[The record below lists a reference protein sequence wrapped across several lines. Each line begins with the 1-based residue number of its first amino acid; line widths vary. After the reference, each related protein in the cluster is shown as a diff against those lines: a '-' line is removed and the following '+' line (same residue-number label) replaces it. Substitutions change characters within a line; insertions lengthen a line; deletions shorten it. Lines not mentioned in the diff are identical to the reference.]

1 MFVWLKLFYAHL
13 LLKQQAIAS
22 SLARF
27 KAEKLSSDW
36 INSILIFIAYVRGE
50 NTESNVSLYSF
61 KGTR

>member
-50 NTESNVSLYSF
+50 NTE
-61 KGTR
+61 